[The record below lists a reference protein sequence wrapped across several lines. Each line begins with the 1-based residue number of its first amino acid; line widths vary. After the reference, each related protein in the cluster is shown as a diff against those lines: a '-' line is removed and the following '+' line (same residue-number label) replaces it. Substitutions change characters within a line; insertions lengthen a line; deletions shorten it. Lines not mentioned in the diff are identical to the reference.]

1 MRLRENDQEAS
12 LAWLDDPGSHRPDVP
27 SLFDLFGHLRMLLDR
42 RSSLGRKE
50 KQLYLG
56 IR

>member
-1 MRLRENDQEAS
+1 MRLRKNDQKAS
-12 LAWLDDPGSHRPDVP
+12 LPRLDNSGSHRPDVP

>member
-1 MRLRENDQEAS
+1 MRLRKNDQKAS
-12 LAWLDDPGSHRPDVP
+12 LPRLDNSGSHRPDVP
-27 SLFDLFGHLRMLLDR
+27 SLFNFFGHLRMPSDR
-42 RSSLGRKE
+42 RPSLGWKE